1 MGFIWGSSGPQECS
15 FPLLYSPLPL
25 LVFRF
30 TQIRGW
36 ESLSAPAPACPALPA
51 PNLTHPRP
59 PTPTERSTG
68 GRKAPA
74 TSKQTASRAQLKVS
88 SGAQWDTLKPTFRT
102 IQNPGVGGHTRTLYR
117 GAAIDSLNLT
127 LCPLTLPSHFL
138 WLLSRHPWSCVPASE
153 VWPVWVH
160 SHDCPSHQMT
170 PPFEGCHP
178 DAILGW

>member
-1 MGFIWGSSGPQECS
+1 MQFPPPLLTSASSCLSFHSDTGLGESLCSSPSVSSTTSPKLDPPPSPHANRKKHRRKKSTSNFKTDGLSGTAEGKFWGSVGRSETHFQDNTES
-15 FPLLYSPLPL
+15 
-25 LVFRF
+25 
-30 TQIRGW
+30 RG
-36 ESLSAPAPACPALPA
+36 
-51 PNLTHPRP
+51 
-59 PTPTERSTG
+59 G
-68 GRKAPA
+68 
-74 TSKQTASRAQLKVS
+74 
-88 SGAQWDTLKPTFRT
+88 
-102 IQNPGVGGHTRTLYR
+102 GGHTRTLYR

-138 WLLSRHPWSCVPASE
+138 WPLSRHPWSCVPASE